1 MPLRTVGGARKY
13 LTAGER
19 QAVLR
24 AAEQTDDALRTLCMT
39 LAYAGCRLPEP
50 LALTAERAD
59 LATGVLVIESLKKRR
74 GGIHRAMPV
83 PPALPDAL
91 DLVDGIREL
100 QTGRGKGRGVRL
112 SPWSRMTAGAPS
124 MPSCSPPAR
133 TGHRPPPK
141 ARATAAGSP
150 LSPPAS
156 PSTPSRHSSATPNS
170 PRQRSMP
177 TPSGPRNTTLPARS
191 GVKRHSNLPCRVVLK
206 NPSRRVISS
215 HESGICL

>member
-112 SPWSRMTAGAPS
+112 SPWSRMTAGAVHAV
-124 MPSCSPPAR
+124 MLA
-133 TGHRPPPK
+133 
-141 ARATAAGSP
+141 
-150 LSPPAS
+150 AS
-156 PSTPSRHSSATPNS
+156 PDGPQASA
-170 PRQRSMP
+170 Q
-177 TPSGPRNTTLPARS
+177 GPRDGC
-191 GVKRHSNLPCRVVLK
+191 GVAAVSAGIPL
-206 NPSRRVISS
+206 NPV
-215 HESGICL
+215 ET